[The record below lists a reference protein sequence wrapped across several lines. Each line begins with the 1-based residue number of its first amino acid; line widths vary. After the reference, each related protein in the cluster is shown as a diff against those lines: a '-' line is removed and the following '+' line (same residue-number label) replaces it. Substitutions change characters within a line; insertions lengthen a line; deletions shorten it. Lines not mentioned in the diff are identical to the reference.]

1 MSGNNEGFA
10 ARWSRRKQL
19 VLEEEI
25 KDKQLESEAGAT
37 ESELANDLPK
47 EPTAEEK
54 LAELN
59 LLTDEDMPDV
69 ETLHEESDYSGF
81 MSTSVSEG
89 LRKMALAKLFHG
101 KSYNIRDGLDEY
113 DGDYTYFEKL
123 DPNTITSDMRHMIE
137 VEAKRALAKEEALA
151 KEAQEE
157 EERLLAEA
165 ENADGFDDMDQ
176 FDEFADEDEA
186 DDLELVNDES
196 ASEDLLAEDSL
207 AEGSLTAD
215 GSIKENEN
223 LVEAQKVT
231 NTNDS
236 DNTNNEEVA

>member
-25 KDKQLESEAGAT
+25 NAKQLDSEADAVAT

-47 EPTAEEK
+47 ELTAEEK

-89 LRKMALAKLFHG
+89 LRKMALDKLFHG

-123 DPNTITSDMRHMIE
+123 DPTTITSDMHHMIE
-137 VEAKRALAKEEALA
+137 VEAKRALAK
-151 KEAQEE
+151 KEQEE

-165 ENADGFDDMDQ
+165 EGVDGYDEFDE
-176 FDEFADEDEA
+176 FDEFADDVES
-186 DDLELVNDES
+186 DDLELVNDTSTNSTNEGF
-196 ASEDLLAEDSL
+196 LAEDDYVEV
-207 AEGSLTAD
+207 AEVP
-215 GSIKENEN
+215 KEIN
-223 LVEAQKVT
+223 K
-231 NTNDS
+231 NDS
-236 DNTNNEEVA
+236 NNEEVA